1 MLDLKEL
8 ERKLDEA
15 LNNETPE
22 SLKKWLNKKRR
33 EERIADKKSRS
44 ATAACYKENGTALN
58 IFDFIKAI
66 NEHYKHFIGNG
77 GSYHTSMLTD
87 FVKTECHKFLKTNT
101 IVKPD
106 VDKIE
111 KIVTKEL
118 KANQRLYKKTYKNPV
133 TNREHYLVISGRL
146 QAIREIQRKCHF
158 SL

>member
-1 MLDLKEL
+1 MINCKKCG
-8 ERKLDEA
+8 RKYQSSSGDIEGICDVCK
-15 LNNETPE
+15 LNFGNQQG
-22 SLKKWLNKKRR
+22 L
-33 EERIADKKSRS
+33 S
-44 ATAACYKENGTALN
+44 AGNAGYKENGTALN

-87 FVKTECHKFLKTNT
+87 FVKTECHRFLKTNT

-111 KIVTKEL
+111 KIVSKEL
-118 KANQRLYKKTYKNPV
+118 KVNQKLYNKTYKDPV
-133 TNREHYLVISGRL
+133 VNREHYLVISGRL